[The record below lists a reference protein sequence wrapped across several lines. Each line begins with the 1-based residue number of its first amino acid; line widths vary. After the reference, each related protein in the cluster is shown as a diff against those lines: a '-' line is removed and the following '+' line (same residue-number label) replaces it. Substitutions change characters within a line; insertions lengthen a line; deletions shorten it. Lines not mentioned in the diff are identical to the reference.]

1 MTNTTALITNEAQL
15 LFIKMVLSNWQT
27 QNQRLTA
34 LFAKLSDDELAQ
46 ETAPGR
52 NSGIYLLGHM
62 TAVHD
67 AMLPLLG
74 FGDRL
79 FPELE
84 ETFIRNPDRS
94 GLPAPATATLRQYWT
109 DVSTALD
116 QHTNTLPADDWF
128 TRHSAVSEEDFLTEP
143 HRNKLNIMINRTN
156 HLSTHLGQ
164 LIYLV
169 KKEEK

>member
-128 TRHSAVSEEDFLTEP
+128 TRHSAVSEEDFLKEP

>member
-1 MTNTTALITNEAQL
+1 MENNQSSSAAGQKL

-34 LFAKLSDDELAQ
+34 LFDKLSDDELAR

-74 FGDRL
+74 FGERL

-94 GLPAPATATLRQYWT
+94 NLPMPLTGTLRQYWT
-109 DVSTALD
+109 VVSTALEKYMNNL
-116 QHTNTLPADDWF
+116 TAEEWF
-128 TRHSAVSEEDFLTEP
+128 TRHSAVSDEDFLKEP
-143 HRNKLNIMINRTN
+143 HRNKLNIIINRTN

-164 LIYLV
+164 LTYLS
-169 KKEEK
+169 KK

>member
-1 MTNTTALITNEAQL
+1 MENNQTSSAEDQKL
-15 LFIKMVLSNWQT
+15 LFIKMVLSNWQM

-34 LFAKLSDDELAQ
+34 LFNKLSDDELAQ

-94 GLPAPATATLRQYWT
+94 GLPTPATATLRQYWT
-109 DVSTALD
+109 AVSTALD
-116 QHTNTLPADDWF
+116 QHTNNLPAGDWF
-128 TRHSAVSEEDFLTEP
+128 TRHGAVSEEDFLKEP

-169 KKEEK
+169 KKEQQ

>member
-1 MTNTTALITNEAQL
+1 MENNQSSSAAGQKL

-34 LFAKLSDDELAQ
+34 LFDKLSDDELAR

-74 FGDRL
+74 FGER
-79 FPELE
+79 
-84 ETFIRNPDRS
+84 
-94 GLPAPATATLRQYWT
+94 
-109 DVSTALD
+109 
-116 QHTNTLPADDWF
+116 
-128 TRHSAVSEEDFLTEP
+128 
-143 HRNKLNIMINRTN
+143 
-156 HLSTHLGQ
+156 
-164 LIYLV
+164 
-169 KKEEK
+169 

>member
-1 MTNTTALITNEAQL
+1 MENNQTSSAEDQKL

-34 LFAKLSDDELAQ
+34 LFDKLSDDELAQ
-46 ETAPGR
+46 QTAPGR

-79 FPELE
+79 FPDLE

-94 GLPAPATATLRQYWT
+94 GLPVPTTATLRQHWT
-109 DVSTALD
+109 DVSEALD
-116 QHTNTLPADDWF
+116 HHTNTLQADDWF
-128 TRHSAVSEEDFLTEP
+128 TRHNAVSEEDFLKEP

-164 LIYLV
+164 LNYLV
-169 KKEEK
+169 KREEK